1 MCVSKMF
8 GTKSPIFVSPMASRW
23 IIITE
28 PVEPFRD
35 PLIAALAF
43 PLLIPFV
50 SGKCDVAQL
59 VWNVFCRRDLDEQRP
74 CRRAQSTTFPPR

>member
-1 MCVSKMF
+1 
-8 GTKSPIFVSPMASRW
+8 VSPMASRW

-59 VWNVFCRRDLDEQRP
+59 VWNVSAAGTWTSSVHVVGAKYHLP
-74 CRRAQSTTFPPR
+74 AA